1 MGAGHQGGSSSAED
15 GEIRK
20 RFSSTKGAT
29 AKDARDFF
37 RDRDSGL
44 TANMAYL
51 DSQAAGSGGQS
62 NRDLLER
69 QLGNQGLVLEG
80 QNFVQYDEQGNR
92 STAGGINQRGN
103 FWGSADLSGVNSP
116 SYLGQNARDTGS
128 RDRRYGSNADAMSQ
142 GTLASKI
149 QNSVFDGVT
158 YNPTGTVTGMNSQQ
172 VFNPTSLF
180 SGDPNRTYNTNTGLY
195 ETDESIGFDD
205 SSPSI
210 LGRMA
215 RGLTDYIGGG
225 GIMGALSTDSGSG
238 DTPEIIDMNLGG
250 VDPMRPVLRPTDG
263 STTKNNGIMNSIY
276 KGINYARDNP
286 VPTDLPQYAGGY
298 TGNGTNNAF
307 LSSAQR
313 GQPNAFIN
321 PAPQFNAQGVQVP
334 FDGGNRIDVPLGIG
348 TLPGKKTLSE
358 LAETERVRT
367 AGFSGFRNPTNVFDP
382 QQRIIDEAMR
392 PLGDRVS
399 MYEDDPSI
407 AFGFGGEPFDLSEG
421 SVDLSETSG
430 KAQLPTPFGNSLGVS
445 VEEMNNQRRF
455 DRGLAPTNISDPQSE
470 ATYIDPT
477 DAYQT
482 PFQRDFT
489 YLGGNDGLL
498 PRRST
503 SEINRIGVPT
513 QIAPYDASF
522 EREDA
527 VRALPTPSLPRFVQ
541 QETFDIENQQR
552 ADREASL
559 GGADQF
565 YPPYTSNPI
574 FDRIEEKDFGMYGSM
589 EDELA
594 NSTMKKPPFNVD
606 QAEFRPNMQI
616 DPLNRFEGPNQ
627 ERILKQAEM
636 LRKEGQTATSDDADQ
651 LEGLITTGAIQ
662 APPSQP
668 YGSLFANQRAA
679 DAARDF
685 YTGEG
690 GMGTQ
695 LSETPAFDPSVPYSP
710 NPIIARADEKNYS
723 ADLTPGIRQAAI
735 DRNARVNAAA
745 QRGILIDQLERA
757 DVERSA
763 FPNAPSTVSDGM
775 TQAANREASLGGA
788 DAGPMS
794 IGDAFKNIGGDLKR
808 IFNEDPAVVAR
819 REAAERDENMYGTG
833 MFDLS
838 ETYDPSGANNMN
850 MTDDNVNMTD
860 AFKYIGGDIRDIFK
874 ESYNNAQTGVN
885 ESIPERIPYGGLSL
899 EGFSEFDTLS
909 PSSVSASQNGFNP
922 ANIGEPAENT
932 IAKVIADARTD
943 RLAKLGTAT
952 GFENNMPL
960 EQEGPLVERDSRIRD
975 AMAPDG
981 LDDNMYNDGSE
992 IFDLSETYNPSG
1004 GGFTDGGG
1012 GGGGSG
1018 GCPEGYE
1025 PMTLANGETVCVP
1038 IEEEVTEEEVEEET
1052 PVTPTVRPAMGPS
1065 AYTPQ
1070 AVSPI
1075 RPYTLQPGEQ
1085 GVGGLADIL
1094 QLQNYPNIV

>member
-1 MGAGHQGGSSSAED
+1 MGAGNQGGSSSAED

-20 RFSSTKGAT
+20 AFSADKTKT

-37 RDRDSGL
+37 RDRDSGK

-51 DSQAAGSGGQS
+51 DSYAQGTGNPTYGGST
-62 NRDLLER
+62 NRDMIER

-80 QNFVQYDEQGNR
+80 QNFVKYDEQGNR
-92 STAGGINQRGN
+92 STAGGINQKGN

-116 SYLGQNARDTGS
+116 SYLGQNARYTGS
-128 RDRRYGSNADAMSQ
+128 RDRRYGSNADAMGQ
-142 GTLASKI
+142 GTLSSKI
-149 QNSVFDGVT
+149 QNSIFDGVT
-158 YNPTGTVTGMNSQQ
+158 YNPDGTVTGMNSQQ
-172 VFNPTSLF
+172 VYNPNSLF
-180 SGDPNRTYNTNTGLY
+180 SGDPNRTFNMDTGLY

-215 RGLTDYIGGG
+215 RGAANYIGEG
-225 GIMGALSTDSGSG
+225 GILGALSGNG
-238 DTPEIIDMNLGG
+238 DTPETIKTPEMIDMNLGG

-263 STTKNNGIMNSIY
+263 STTKNNGIMNAMY
-276 KGINYARDNP
+276 KGINSVEPLTGFEPQVAGPYSGSAINP
-286 VPTDLPQYAGGY
+286 
-298 TGNGTNNAF
+298 
-307 LSSAQR
+307 
-313 GQPNAFIN
+313 FIN
-321 PAPQFNAQGVQVP
+321 MNIDPTRMSQQGPNFTPQFNAQGVQV
-334 FDGGNRIDVPLGIG
+334 
-348 TLPGKKTLSE
+348 PGKKTLSE
-358 LAETERVRT
+358 LAETEPVRT
-367 AGFSGFRNPTNVFDP
+367 AGFRNPTNVFDP

-430 KAQLPTPFGNSLGVS
+430 KAQLPTPFGNSLGVPVEELGSSLREASLGGADQFYSPYTFNPIGDRALEKDFPPYSSMENELANSTMRYKPQMKAPFGNKLGVS
-445 VEEMNNQRRF
+445 VEEMNYSPREDSLGGADQVIPPYGSLFADQR
-455 DRGLAPTNISDPQSE
+455 E
-470 ATYIDPT
+470 AQ
-477 DAYQT
+477 AA
-482 PFQRDFT
+482 RDFAS
-489 YLGGNDGLL
+489 GEG
-498 PRRST
+498 ST
-503 SEINRIGVPT
+503 FAQMSEVPSYSP
-513 QIAPYDASF
+513 PYDASF

-527 VRALPTPSLPRFVQ
+527 VRALPDQ
-541 QETFDIENQQR
+541 TF
-552 ADREASL
+552 
-559 GGADQF
+559 
-565 YPPYTSNPI
+565 
-574 FDRIEEKDFGMYGSM
+574 
-589 EDELA
+589 
-594 NSTMKKPPFNVD
+594 
-606 QAEFRPNMQI
+606 
-616 DPLNRFEGPNQ
+616 
-627 ERILKQAEM
+627 
-636 LRKEGQTATSDDADQ
+636 
-651 LEGLITTGAIQ
+651 
-662 APPSQP
+662 
-668 YGSLFANQRAA
+668 GSLFRDQREAQ
-679 DAARDF
+679 AARDF
-685 YTGEG
+685 ASGEG
-690 GMGTQ
+690 STFGQMSG
-695 LSETPAFDPSVPYSP
+695 TPAFDPSVPYSP
-710 NPIIARADEKNYS
+710 NPSIARADERNFVEPYNR
-723 ADLTPGIRQAAI
+723 TNAI
-735 DRNARVNAAA
+735 EANARRNAAA
-745 QRGILIDQLERA
+745 ERGILIDQLERA

-808 IFNEDPAVVAR
+808 IFTEDPAVVAR

-850 MTDDNVNMTD
+850 MTD

-885 ESIPERIPYGGLSL
+885 ESVPE
-899 EGFSEFDTLS
+899 FSPAPVINQIGNTENQIVS
-909 PSSVSASQNGFNP
+909 PASPIEPFAFPPRASEPTTNFPSGSSDAD
-922 ANIGEPAENT
+922 NILGIEA
-932 IAKVIADARTD
+932 VIADARNK
-943 RLAKLGTAT
+943 RIAKLGTAT

-960 EQEGPLVERDSRIRD
+960 EQEGPYEYRDPRIRD

-981 LDDNMYNDGSE
+981 LNDNMYNDGSE
-992 IFDLSETYNPSG
+992 IFDLSETYDPSG
-1004 GGFTDGGG
+1004 GGYTDDGGG
-1012 GGGGSG
+1012 GGSPT

-1025 PMTLANGETVCVP
+1025 PMTLENGETVCVP
-1038 IEEEVTEEEVEEET
+1038 IEEEVEEVEEEVT

-1085 GVGGLADIL
+1085 GVGSLADIL